1 MTNDLGCRHCSSFS
15 QTGVCLSDAQVQTFM
30 LEAESIIRE
39 RENRFRGQQKHSP
52 NQAQSHVRHLP
63 AKDSPKDA
71 VKYSPGIMSP

>member
-1 MTNDLGCRHCSSFS
+1 M
-15 QTGVCLSDAQVQTFM
+15 Q
-30 LEAESIIRE
+30 EAESIIRE